1 MRDRIAFALIALCT
15 FAMASAGEPDW
26 LQEARA
32 REAKVLPLKKI
43 KSSDGFFQARVPA
56 KVAGKIVPDDEMY
69 IARLEAGAGP
79 PVECVVLR
87 ASQDLANFLAA
98 TSNAMYRSIEAAR
111 GGRVVAK
118 AIDRVDAGAIGPNPF
133 LTVEWS
139 YRIEAENQEPLVGG
153 LKQIAASKDDHTIY
167 CVHEHIGYVQ
177 TFERVARALIESAVF
192 KDAPRARPYR
202 SEIATMSLGGKRVG
216 VTQVT
221 LTRDSEGDTRIQH
234 INAMLLPVDSETLMA
249 SDEVMIEWARP
260 DGSLINAFQME
271 SVNGEVESQLN
282 LDPREDGSWAVHGT
296 FQSEPLDVTLP
307 ASVLSTMLGD
317 TILLRAK
324 LAAPKPTGGELR
336 IQSWLPTMDPTRF
349 LEQRLAILDPLG
361 GDRFTARLEMV
372 GTVTHLVVERDG
384 STVSGTLNMG
394 PMKLEIERI
403 FASGSI

>member
-1 MRDRIAFALIALCT
+1 
-15 FAMASAGEPDW
+15 
-26 LQEARA
+26 
-32 REAKVLPLKKI
+32 
-43 KSSDGFFQARVPA
+43 
-56 KVAGKIVPDDEMY
+56 
-69 IARLEAGAGP
+69 
-79 PVECVVLR
+79 
-87 ASQDLANFLAA
+87 
-98 TSNAMYRSIEAAR
+98 
-111 GGRVVAK
+111 
-118 AIDRVDAGAIGPNPF
+118 
-133 LTVEWS
+133 
-139 YRIEAENQEPLVGG
+139 
-153 LKQIAASKDDHTIY
+153 
-167 CVHEHIGYVQ
+167 
-177 TFERVARALIESAVF
+177 
-192 KDAPRARPYR
+192 
-202 SEIATMSLGGKRVG
+202 
-216 VTQVT
+216 
-221 LTRDSEGDTRIQH
+221 
-234 INAMLLPVDSETLMA
+234 MLLPVDSETLMA